1 MMATRL
7 TWLAVLLLMAKPLFA
22 QAPSLL
28 EAAGRYA
35 VVSQGS
41 SIAFTVSA
49 LSGPGIRGRFARFD
63 GAIDI
68 PADRIERSQVV
79 ITIYPDSVVTGE
91 RRVDAFLKS
100 DAVFDAVRERTIVF
114 HSARVIRTG
123 PDTATIEGSLTAR
136 GRTFRETFH
145 ARLAEFRPGIIRFH
159 VSGKVLR
166 SRYGMDVGTP
176 LYSNVVDFNMDL
188 AVRRR

>member
-1 MMATRL
+1 
-7 TWLAVLLLMAKPLFA
+7 
-22 QAPSLL
+22 
-28 EAAGRYA
+28 
-35 VVSQGS
+35 
-41 SIAFTVSA
+41 
-49 LSGPGIRGRFARFD
+49 
-63 GAIDI
+63 
-68 PADRIERSQVV
+68 
-79 ITIYPDSVVTGE
+79 
-91 RRVDAFLKS
+91 
-100 DAVFDAVRERTIVF
+100 VFDAVRERAIVF
-114 HSARVIRTG
+114 RSARVIRTG